1 MRKIIL
7 AFAAASFAL
16 SLGACSTTN
25 SAKFQSALSNLTA
38 NVAAVN
44 QAIAQVSASLA
55 QNCNAIATTAQALV
69 PFAKPGS
76 NASGDL
82 AAANAVILTW
92 CQAPPTDITSAV
104 KVTAAAVNSA
114 KAAYAAAKAGN

>member
-1 MRKIIL
+1 MNRIIL
-7 AFAAASFAL
+7 SLIVAL
-16 SLGACSTTN
+16 GLAGCSATN
-25 SAKFQSALSNLTA
+25 SAKFQSDIANLTA

-44 QAIAQVSASLA
+44 GAIAQVSASLA

-69 PFAKPGS
+69 PFAKIGS
-76 NASGDL
+76 NAAGDL
-82 AAANAVILTW
+82 AAANAVIVTW
-92 CQAPPTDITSAV
+92 CQAPPTDIPSAV